1 MWRLVLAAAAVLPAT
16 RGDLAAVDVFV
27 HGESTVSGPEPF
39 NSRSDDPTPAR
50 TPRRPTSPLPA

>member
-1 MWRLVLAAAAVLPAT
+1 MGIAAMWRLVLAAAAVLPAT

-39 NSRSDDPTPAR
+39 NSRCGPTP
-50 TPRRPTSPLPA
+50 PPPNPTL